1 MDKKFILKTIL
12 LNTLWVVWIILSVV
26 LGYVIYR
33 EAFPEQPVVI
43 IPFSLLFLVA
53 GGAAVFFVNKFLK
66 KRMSE
71 KAETSDNVHMG
82 VEAEVAAKVKAEVEV
97 EVEVEVDAGVEAET
111 ETETETET
119 KVAAAGTN
127 LIPDEKAA
135 KQEEGNKDSN
145 SGNTEKL

>member
-33 EAFPEQPVVI
+33 EAFPDQPVVI

-82 VEAEVAAKVKAEVEV
+82 VEAEVAAKAKTEVEAEVEV
-97 EVEVEVDAGVEAET
+97 EVDTGVEVEAEP
-111 ETETETET
+111 

-127 LIPDEKAA
+127 LIPVEEPA
-135 KQEEGNKDSN
+135 KQEEGNNDSN
-145 SGNTEKL
+145 PENTKKL